1 MKGVREGDDK
11 HWMRVNTDE
20 EGVRLWVGV
29 LPCLMLSLCVLL
41 HVCEGKKLTLCLIGE
56 MYHLRLQSVQILLR

>member
-29 LPCLMLSLCVLL
+29 LPCLMLSLCVFL
-41 HVCEGKKLTLCLIGE
+41 HVGEGKKLT
-56 MYHLRLQSVQILLR
+56 